1 MPNPIRE
8 ARLLNSDRFK
18 EVKLLLLLGDVES
31 MCDPLGA
38 DEIPPIF
45 FSVSTSDRNS
55 DVRSRQLDNPA
66 ETIDDV
72 RRHKQTGV
80 GGWV

>member
-18 EVKLLLLLGDVES
+18 VVELLLLLLDEES

-45 FSVSTSDRNS
+45 LSVSTSDWNS
-55 DVRSRQLDNPA
+55 DVRSRQLDNPV

-72 RRHKQTGV
+72 
-80 GGWV
+80 

>member
-18 EVKLLLLLGDVES
+18 VVELLLLLLLLDEES

-45 FSVSTSDRNS
+45 LSVSTSDRNS

-72 RRHKQTGV
+72 
-80 GGWV
+80 

>member
-18 EVKLLLLLGDVES
+18 VVELLLLLILLLLDEES

-45 FSVSTSDRNS
+45 LSVSTSDRNS

-72 RRHKQTGV
+72 
-80 GGWV
+80 

>member
-18 EVKLLLLLGDVES
+18 VVELLILILLLGDEEES
-31 MCDPLGA
+31 MCDPFGA
-38 DEIPPIF
+38 DEIPLIF
-45 FSVSTSDRNS
+45 FSVSTSERNS

-66 ETIDDV
+66 ETIEDV
-72 RRHKQTGV
+72 
-80 GGWV
+80 

>member
-8 ARLLNSDRFK
+8 AFLLNSDRFNVV
-18 EVKLLLLLGDVES
+18 ELLLLLDEES

-45 FSVSTSDRNS
+45 LSVSTSDRNS

-72 RRHKQTGV
+72 
-80 GGWV
+80 

>member
-18 EVKLLLLLGDVES
+18 VFELLLILDEDS
-31 MCDPLGA
+31 MSDPFGA

-45 FSVSTSDRNS
+45 LSVSTSDRNS
-55 DVRSRQLDNPA
+55 DVRSRQLDTPA

-72 RRHKQTGV
+72 
-80 GGWV
+80 